1 MTSSNPSARLHDKV
15 AIVTGAAS
23 GFGLAIAQLFASHG
37 CAVVAAD
44 LDRQALHSH
53 FPADSSK
60 QPASAR
66 VDGRMVGI
74 EANVQEGA
82 DWDRL
87 VKTAS
92 ERFGR
97 LDIVVNNA
105 GTSYRNKVSPPYSTV
120 TLLCIFQLPDN
131 FNVLMGLVSQ
141 PSKLHL
147 KSSTASCPSTS
158 NRCSILLAR
167 ASL

>member
-1 MTSSNPSARLHDKV
+1 MTSSNPSARLHDRV

-74 EANVQEGA
+74 EADVQEGA

-105 GTSYRNKVSPPYSTV
+105 GTSYRNKVSPPYS
-120 TLLCIFQLPDN
+120 LLCVLQSPGN
-131 FNVLMGLVSQ
+131 FNVLIGPVSQ

-147 KSSTASCPSTS
+147 KSSTALCPSTS